1 MPPLPKQMIF
11 KDHNKRGCHMDNR
24 ADENGYTPELT
35 ETEWQ
40 VIQML
45 SLLEDMSED
54 TWLKAKMMMEAMAL
68 KQNNNFRRFTEILF
82 RVSAHERERS
92 GIRQA

>member
-1 MPPLPKQMIF
+1 MNNDNMMLEP
-11 KDHNKRGCHMDNR
+11 DGVRGHFH
-24 ADENGYTPELT
+24 YTPELT

-45 SLLEDMSED
+45 SMLEDMSED
-54 TWLKAKMMMEAMAL
+54 TWLKAKKMMEAMAL
-68 KQNNNFRRFTEILF
+68 KQNDNFRRFTEILF

-92 GIRQA
+92 GIQQA